1 MIDLYLIYGGMLLLT
16 FMQIAAFWEINKLWR
31 DKKNVR
37 GTKSKICKFRFFR
50 YGNECKTGKQKTNK
64 TSNKVR
70 S

>member
-16 FMQIAAFWEINKLWR
+16 FMQIAAYLEINKLWR

-37 GTKSKICKFRFFR
+37 GTKNKICKFRLFR
-50 YGNECKTGKQKTNK
+50 YGNECKGVKQKK
-64 TSNKVR
+64 DKASNKVR